1 MLGQSPGRRRTQ
13 QDARCGP
20 GHSRSLQSRYGD
32 CSSTSP
38 SSRRAGNL
46 GGEKSGFPGQ
56 GIITRRQQA
65 LANPPTPTRS
75 CGADLRVW
83 RPGSAQ
89 FQGTAN
95 PVGRRPASCSIFSCA
110 PLVLA
115 CSQSR
120 CTADRTQAGR
130 RTRRR
135 QAKRGWL
142 ASQASIAS
150 IPQKKKCTTP
160 SLSHRLPWHLNHDVA
175 LDGDARPAMARGRS
189 SPAQPNLDLVPN
201 GLQPTR
207 QLPPPCLIA
216 TKLTLNVLA
225 TAYARHATP
234 SRLAVDHPNG
244 RLPARDFAE

>member
-130 RTRRR
+130 RTGRR

-150 IPQKKKCTTP
+150 IPQKKK
-160 SLSHRLPWHLNHDVA
+160 N
-175 LDGDARPAMARGRS
+175 
-189 SPAQPNLDLVPN
+189 AQPRHCHTACRGISTMTLHSTVMLARQWHAGVP
-201 GLQPTR
+201 LQPSR
-207 QLPPPCLIA
+207 I
-216 TKLTLNVLA
+216 LTLSP
-225 TAYARHATP
+225 TAF
-234 SRLAVDHPNG
+234 SRLASFPP
-244 RLPARDFAE
+244 RA